1 MAVFEMMGFFG
12 NNQIFNLSQMGTEA
26 ILGLLYMA
34 IFSSIVAYIS
44 YQKAIKLVKVS
55 DMAFFHY
62 LSPLFTLP
70 VAYALLGE
78 VPNKFVVVGSVFI
91 AIGVY
96 IAEIKNNKY

>member
-1 MAVFEMMGFFG
+1 MA
-12 NNQIFNLSQMGTEA
+12 
-26 ILGLLYMA
+26 LL
-34 IFSSIVAYIS
+34 SSIVAYIS

-55 DMAFFHY
+55 DIAFFHY

-70 VAYALLGE
+70 VAYAVLGE
-78 VPNKFVVVGSVFI
+78 IPNKFVIAGSIFI